1 MTNFI
6 PMIIDLALIT
16 SLAVGITVLHD
27 KIRDL
32 KKAVNNNNNNI
43 LLIDWVMNN
52 PAKYTGGS
60 KAFVKGTSDMVTV
73 SNNKPELMP
82 AEKGYEWLYT
92 VMIGNQILS
101 YKESELINTNKPDG
115 NV

>member
-6 PMIIDLALIT
+6 PMIILLAMIVLI
-16 SLAVGITVLHD
+16 AVMVAILHD
-27 KIRDL
+27 KIKEL
-32 KKAVNNNNNNI
+32 KKAVGNNNNNI

-52 PAKYTGGS
+52 PPRYMGGS

-73 SNNKPELMP
+73 SNNKPELVP

-115 NV
+115 NI

>member
-6 PMIIDLALIT
+6 PMIILLAMIVLI
-16 SLAVGITVLHD
+16 AVMVAILQD
-27 KIRDL
+27 KIKEL

-73 SNNKPELMP
+73 SNNKPELVP

>member
-1 MTNFI
+1 M
-6 PMIIDLALIT
+6 LKLIT
-16 SLAVGITVLHD
+16 LIIIIVLILVFITIVLILHD
-27 KIRDL
+27 KIKEL
-32 KKAVNNNNNNI
+32 KKAVGNNNNNI

-52 PAKYTGGS
+52 PPRYMGGS

-73 SNNKPELMP
+73 SNNKPELVP
-82 AEKGYEWLYT
+82 GEKGYEWLYT
-92 VMIGNQILS
+92 VMIGNQILR